1 MRSISITDFLFELNQ
16 TPMAPF
22 GKPVSATSRF
32 ISMIVGVCDTVWK
45 NVSRISLFSS
55 GSDNIVLERFVLVLA
70 EAEACW
76 VEEEEVKELDELEAI
91 LGMEEEETCG
101 AIARETPIS

>member
-1 MRSISITDFLFELNQ
+1 
-16 TPMAPF
+16 MAPF

-76 VEEEEVKELDELEAI
+76 VEEEEEDKEVDELEAI
-91 LGMEEEETCG
+91 LGMEEEEISG